1 MQSTTLSIIISLQ
14 QTTFP
19 STFEAYSYLSG
30 ITPSR
35 LFCFVHSSSVQHVSS
50 NSKLLEKT
58 MISNTFFFQVNVI
71 LQQKRETIG
80 YRWGIGLSVSVA
92 LILDTIDDKVLY
104 VQECS
109 KD

>member
-1 MQSTTLSIIISLQ
+1 
-14 QTTFP
+14 
-19 STFEAYSYLSG
+19 
-30 ITPSR
+30 
-35 LFCFVHSSSVQHVSS
+35 
-50 NSKLLEKT
+50 

-80 YRWGIGLSVSVA
+80 YRWGIGLSESVA